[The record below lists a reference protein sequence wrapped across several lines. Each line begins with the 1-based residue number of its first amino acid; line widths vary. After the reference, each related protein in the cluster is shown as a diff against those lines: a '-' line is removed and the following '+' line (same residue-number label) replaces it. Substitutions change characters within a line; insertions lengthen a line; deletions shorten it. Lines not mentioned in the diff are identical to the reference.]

1 MRWVIPQNRQNDFFT
16 RKNLSVLKKF
26 ETMLL
31 HLPQSTSLYKAEI
44 CSETGGGKII
54 VAKDFVYSR
63 PATMR
68 GGGGARLAMRWRTSH
83 E

>member
-1 MRWVIPQNRQNDFFT
+1 MRWVIPQNRLLDFLT

-31 HLPQSTSLYKAEI
+31 HLPQSTALNKAEI

-68 GGGGARLAMRWRTSH
+68 GAGGCKASH
-83 E
+83 EVADYP